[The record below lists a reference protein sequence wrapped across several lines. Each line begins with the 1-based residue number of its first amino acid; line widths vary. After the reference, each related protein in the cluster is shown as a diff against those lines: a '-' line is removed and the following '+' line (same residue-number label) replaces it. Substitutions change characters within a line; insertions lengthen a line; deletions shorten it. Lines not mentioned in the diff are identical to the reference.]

1 MEGLMRKILLIA
13 SLLALPQAAQA
24 DGPYRILKTVTV
36 GGEGGF
42 DYIVADAPGRRLYI
56 ARSGKSTP
64 RLLAFD
70 LDSLKPAGEL
80 DGISAHGAVVD
91 PVNHH
96 GFASS
101 KPVTMFDS
109 TDMASLKSIAVDGNP
124 DGLTLD
130 AAAHRVYVL
139 SHVAPNITAIN
150 TADGSIVGT
159 VNLDAAVEE
168 TQSDGKGHLYVAL
181 EDRDAVGVVDTR
193 TLTVTARYPLAGQ
206 DGVKGGTPAGLAL
219 DARNRVLFV
228 ACRNPAVMVMMNA
241 DTGAILGTLPIG
253 AQNDGVLFNP
263 VTREALAATGDGHLT
278 VIKQDR
284 PGQFSIAQTLTTLS
298 GARTIALDSK
308 TGHIFLMTADYGPVP
323 LDAPPPVAGR
333 IARGPMLPGS
343 FKIIE
348 IGR

>member
-1 MEGLMRKILLIA
+1 MHKALIV
-13 SLLALPQAAQA
+13 SLLLALAHPALAAA
-24 DGPYRILKTVTV
+24 PYHIIRTVTV
-36 GGEGGF
+36 GGDGGF
-42 DYIVADAPGRRLYI
+42 DYIVADSEGRRLYI
-56 ARSGKSTP
+56 ARSGKTNP

-70 LDSLKPAGEL
+70 LDSLKQTGEL
-80 DGISAHGAVVD
+80 DGINAHGAVVD
-91 PVNHH
+91 PANHH

-101 KPVTMFDS
+101 KPLTMFDS
-109 TDMASLKSIAVDGNP
+109 TNMTNLKSIAVDGNP

-139 SHVAPNITAIN
+139 SHSAPNITAVN
-150 TADGSIVGT
+150 TADGAIIGT

-168 TQSDGKGHLYVAL
+168 TVSDGKGHLYVAL
-181 EDRDAVGVVDTR
+181 EDRDAVGVVDTKSMA
-193 TLTVTARYPLAGQ
+193 VTARYPLAGQ
-206 DGVKGGTPAGLAL
+206 GGTPPGLAL
-219 DARNRVLFV
+219 DAKTRVLFV
-228 ACRNPAVMVMMNA
+228 ACRNPAVVVVMNA

-253 AQNDGVLFNP
+253 LQNDGVLFNP
-263 VTREALAATGDGHLT
+263 ATKEALAPAGDGHLT

-284 PGQFSIAQTLTTLS
+284 PGHFSIAQTLDTLP

-323 LDAPPPVAGR
+323 ADAPPPVPGR
-333 IARGPMLPGS
+333 IARGPMLPDS